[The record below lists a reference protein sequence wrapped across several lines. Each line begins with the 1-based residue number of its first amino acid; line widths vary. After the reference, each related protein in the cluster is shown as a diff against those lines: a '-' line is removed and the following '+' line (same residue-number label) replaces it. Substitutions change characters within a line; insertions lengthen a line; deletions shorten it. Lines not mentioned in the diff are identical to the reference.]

1 LPVEKSLGGEVE
13 LHCRDSLMARCFFS
27 AAMCGNTTDG
37 TLKSYHLHANA
48 SIEMFPVNSPGLIGF
63 PISVHGDQVSK
74 MGTERQM

>member
-1 LPVEKSLGGEVE
+1 
-13 LHCRDSLMARCFFS
+13 
-27 AAMCGNTTDG
+27 MCGNTTDG

-74 MGTERQM
+74 MGTESQM